1 MKKMFESKE
10 YLKYKLN
17 ESESRCQG
25 LIDKL
30 AIAMATI
37 DELQE
42 DTYRLE
48 ETTKS
53 YREQL
58 ENNKIVPNTVTPD
71 FGEKHLSYIH
81 YKNNRLDSSKI
92 ELFKKRIIEFEY

>member
-10 YLKYKLN
+10 YLKHKLN
-17 ESESRCQG
+17 ESECRCRS

-37 DELQE
+37 YELQE

-71 FGEKHLSYIH
+71 FGEKYLSYIR
-81 YKNNRLDSSKI
+81 YKNNRLDSEKI
-92 ELFKKRIIEFEY
+92 ELFRKQIIELEY